1 MQNKLLFIFLFCLST
16 AYSNVSDKNGWNVTK
31 DTSLLSYTAEFEI
44 NKGGTSLGK
53 VVRSGL
59 FTPRYYYDL
68 YDVNDSLQVRGITR
82 AFSLGFLFAWGTEI
96 DLYDADRLVGM
107 IQGEVWTSSR
117 AKFAF
122 YDANSVLTA
131 HAYLDDESCDFLIV
145 SAQNK
150 GKVLAKLKGTAY
162 GDASTWEL
170 KPLTNPIPMDERAL
184 QIFAGF
190 VADFQ
195 KDFIRPPKVVTQF
208 YYIDKGN

>member
-1 MQNKLLFIFLFCLST
+1 MQNKFLVIFLLCLST
-16 AYSNVSDKNGWNVTK
+16 VYSDVLDEKTWNVTK
-31 DTSLLSYTAEFEI
+31 DTSPLSYTAEFEI
-44 NKGGTSLGK
+44 KNGEASLGK
-53 VVRSGL
+53 VVRTGL

-122 YDANSVLTA
+122 YDANAVLTA

-150 GKVLAKLKGTAY
+150 GKVLAKLKGKAY
-162 GDASTWEL
+162 GDASTWEMKL
-170 KPLTNPIPMDERAL
+170 LTYPLNMDERAL

-195 KDFIRPPKVVTQF
+195 KNFIRPPKVITQ
-208 YYIDKGN
+208 YYNIGKVN